1 MTKTNSNIQT
11 LILKTNKM
19 KTIILKS
26 NKMNKQLKFYGI
38 ALLAAAALTS
48 CDDDE
53 VKAVNEEELITTI
66 TAIYTPVGGGTAVTL
81 QYKDL
86 DGDGPT
92 APAITVSSPFEQ
104 NKTYNGAVTFKN
116 EAANPAEDITP
127 EITAEGVDHQLFYQ
141 KTGTLNAFTYGT
153 AASNFDINGKPVGLQ
168 SVFVTTGSASGSLK
182 ITLRHEPNKSAA
194 NVAAGEIT
202 NAGGATDAEV
212 TFNITVQPLK

>member
-1 MTKTNSNIQT
+1 MQTNLNNQT

-19 KTIILKS
+19 KTTILKT

-104 NKTYNGAVTFKN
+104 NKTYNGTLTFKN
-116 EAANPAEDITP
+116 EAENPAEDITQ
-127 EITAEGVDHQLFYQ
+127 EIITEGVDHQVFYE
-141 KTGTLNAFTYGT
+141 KTGNLNAFTYGT
-153 AASNFDINGKPVGLQ
+153 ATSNLDINGKPVGLQ
-168 SVFVTTGSASGSLK
+168 SVFITTGAATGSLK

-194 NVAAGEIT
+194 NVAAGDIT
-202 NAGGATDAEV
+202 NAAGATDAEV
-212 TFNITVQPLK
+212 TFNITVQSLKQ